1 MFSHIFNFKPF
12 LTQHFISYPQY
23 DFDNDPS
30 LHHNGDTRR
39 ADGDMF
45 LLLLSIDRG

>member
-1 MFSHIFNFKPF
+1 MFSYLISN
-12 LTQHFISYPQY
+12 LSSQHFTAYPQY